1 MPVLEVYIFS
11 MEALPEEALHGSG
24 LVPLWCQVAATG
36 TCGVTT
42 AGDGIGLPLPAVSAA
57 GS

>member
-1 MPVLEVYIFS
+1 MASLDEYLFA